1 MKISVYDKILKSEWK
16 ISEQPQQNP
25 DAKWRKTDRWQCIVD
40 ENDKLTGWYI
50 HHNETDSDAK
60 YCGCVTF
67 VKGRAQS
74 VVNGHFDSKKCP
86 KFSFLGN
93 SGNSSGI
100 QQVFGKQGMK
110 PDPIPGEFAEDCRK
124 AYVDLCIDKRLP
136 STTLEGPAGTH
147 FIRSIALSA
156 AKWIKKSSAQGYDW
170 EENIL
175 NSSTARKGI
184 SSRAKDLRKRFT
196 YFY

>member
-1 MKISVYDKILKSEWK
+1 M
-16 ISEQPQQNP
+16 
-25 DAKWRKTDRWQCIVD
+25 R
-40 ENDKLTGWYI
+40 LTGWYI

-110 PDPIPGEFAEDCRK
+110 PDPIPGEFAEGNDFGCIHLK
-124 AYVDLCIDKRLP
+124 TYHMLC
-136 STTLEGPAGTH
+136 E
-147 FIRSIALSA
+147 IAVKLT
-156 AKWIKKSSAQGYDW
+156 WIYALIND
-170 EENIL
+170 
-175 NSSTARKGI
+175 
-184 SSRAKDLRKRFT
+184 SRQQR
-196 YFY
+196 